1 MKIQDFGTLQMVR
14 SDKAHFGQDKIQ
26 PLTQNAPGMSPIQKI
41 QRAEKNT
48 EAASIQP
55 AGQSKTFQ
63 SYLLDAL
70 ESVNT
75 QQLDVNK
82 VQEKLITDPDDVNV
96 ADVTIAM
103 AKARMSLNL
112 AQTVIDRLVTGWNE
126 ITTTRQFISSQK
138 IIFITGILPDLP

>member
-1 MKIQDFGTLQMVR
+1 MKIQDFNTFQVTR
-14 SDKAHFGQDKIQ
+14 TNEAHFGQGKIQ

-70 ESVNT
+70 ESVNN

-126 ITTTRQFISSQK
+126 ITTTR
-138 IIFITGILPDLP
+138 

>member
-1 MKIQDFGTLQMVR
+1 MKIQDFGTLQMTR
-14 SDKAHFGQDKIQ
+14 TDKAHFGQSRIQ

-41 QRAEKNT
+41 QRTDKTT

-55 AGQSKTFQ
+55 VNQSKSFQ

-75 QQLDVNK
+75 QQLDVAN
-82 VQEKLITDPDDVNV
+82 VQQKLITDPDEVNV
-96 ADVTIAM
+96 SDVTIAM

-112 AQTVIDRLVTGWNE
+112 AQTVIDRLVSGWNE
-126 ITTTRQFISSQK
+126 ITTTR
-138 IIFITGILPDLP
+138 

>member
-1 MKIQDFGTLQMVR
+1 MKIQDFGTLQMTR
-14 SDKAHFGQDKIQ
+14 TDKAHFGQSKIQ
-26 PLTQNAPGMSPIQKI
+26 PLTQNAPGMTPIQKI
-41 QRAEKNT
+41 QRADKTT
-48 EAASIQP
+48 ETASIQP
-55 AGQSKTFQ
+55 ANQSKSFQ

-70 ESVNT
+70 ESVNN

-112 AQTVIDRLVTGWNE
+112 AQSVIDRLVTGWNE
-126 ITTTRQFISSQK
+126 ITTTR
-138 IIFITGILPDLP
+138 